1 MIGLKCGEGT
11 VRRERRH
18 QFFRM
23 TALAA
28 ATAIGVTSKP
38 SCGPGKTER
47 DASRHRGSFRAS
59 TRRGNEALHH
69 ARGWR
74 SFTSRAIA
82 DRMGKV
88 SRQEE
93 GEFGEEEEE
102 TTFKDEV
109 KQAEFDEG
117 AACPLNADIV
127 WQTMCKEARA
137 DADKEPA
144 LASYLFST
152 ILAHKSL
159 EDALAFVLANK
170 LKSTVL
176 LDSQLLELFSATYRR
191 DGHLVKMAQ
200 ADMQAYIERDPACE
214 KYMHILLFFKGFQ
227 AIQAHRV
234 ASALWKQDR
243 KPLALLLQSRISEI
257 FHVDIHPGAN
267 IGAGIMLDHAT
278 GVVIGETAVVEDNVS
293 ILHGVTLGGTGTKDG
308 DRHPKIGTGVVI
320 GAGVT
325 ILGNLKVGAN
335 SKIGAGSVVLRDIPE
350 NCTAV
355 GIPARLVGG
364 PKPESQ
370 PSLSM
375 DQVSGLSDYAYDI

>member
-1 MIGLKCGEGT
+1 
-11 VRRERRH
+11 
-18 QFFRM
+18 
-23 TALAA
+23 
-28 ATAIGVTSKP
+28 
-38 SCGPGKTER
+38 
-47 DASRHRGSFRAS
+47 
-59 TRRGNEALHH
+59 
-69 ARGWR
+69 
-74 SFTSRAIA
+74 
-82 DRMGKV
+82 
-88 SRQEE
+88 
-93 GEFGEEEEE
+93 
-102 TTFKDEV
+102 
-109 KQAEFDEG
+109 
-117 AACPLNADIV
+117 
-127 WQTMCKEARA
+127 
-137 DADKEPA
+137 
-144 LASYLFST
+144 
-152 ILAHKSL
+152 
-159 EDALAFVLANK
+159 
-170 LKSTVL
+170 VL